1 MVGIT
6 FGEWRGGQ
14 GGGSLGTAMVRQ
26 VVARNRRARR
36 DYAVEETYEAGIELR
51 GSEVKSLRAG
61 RVSLEEAYAK
71 VDGGE
76 VWLLGLHIAPY
87 GPSGLRG
94 HDPLRPRRLLL
105 HKREIARL
113 IGKVG
118 RAGYTLV
125 PLAIYFTE
133 RGYAKVELA
142 LGRGQTKVDKRRKMI
157 QEEEE
162 RRAREAMKR
171 FR

>member
-1 MVGIT
+1 MA
-6 FGEWRGGQ
+6 RD
-14 GGGSLGTAMVRQ
+14 
-26 VVARNRRARR
+26 VVVRNRRARR
-36 DYAVEETYEAGIELR
+36 DYAVEEVLEAGIALR
-51 GSEVKSLRAG
+51 GSEVKSLRLRRA
-61 RVSLEEAYAK
+61 SLDEAYARVK
-71 VDGGE
+71 EGE
-76 VWLLGLHIAPY
+76 VWLLGAHIAPY
-87 GPSGLRG
+87 GPSGARG
-94 HDPLRPRRLLL
+94 HDPERPRRLLL

-125 PLAIYFTE
+125 PLSIYFNE

-142 LGRGQTKVDKRRKMI
+142 LGRGQTKVDKRRKII